1 MFPLDE
7 VDAQYERIVRL
18 IPVEELQSSYNSVLH
33 VEFSSVN
40 NAVDGIVAVL
50 SHLKEVRNAV
60 TKLEKYKPQR
70 SLTKTMDRTL
80 ELRRELEIKLQRVT
94 HLMEAASVNSKSQR
108 YEQIGCSAS
117 TVVDNEESES
127 ESSSDSDSG
136 SSSESEDEDVS
147 IDPRRR
153 FLLQHTKDVENDVGN
168 CAGGLFTGR
177 NKLVSDL
184 EKENAAV
191 ADNGGR
197 DNVVIATKTSTQYIE
212 MMEKVDRMAVVERYS
227 HIRDVLREMTDVVNK
242 YGKEKLHKRDVG
254 NMMIYALRWLSDCTN
269 QKKLVDAYEHFLTAV
284 KAFEGQLLE
293 PTEKSLLKGL
303 STKFSRLLSQLSIP
317 ENGNDEPE
325 EANLEESKP
334 KHDGPIPTEQLNKAR
349 GRSEMVTSE
358 RTPLLSKPLNAAANE
373 KCAPLVRSAG
383 PPPKKLPAYY
393 AIMLND
399 VKQVPI
405 QLRAPCVSHAL
416 LLLKKAMMTDAVGE
430 QKADISDSIGGV
442 LDWITES
449 SDLEHDFELY
459 HDFAIVLF
467 SYTLQ
472 HPETEELQRIT
483 DQFSET
489 IDKIRSEGSSTQA
502 AEPVPHRVESKYLD
516 THKRS
521 AATAIAEEGN
531 SDTRQGEG
539 GVSNALG
546 GNAVSKY
553 EAEVGS
559 ESESD
564 SESDYEDEKEAVG
577 GSEAAWNA
585 LMATVSF
592 DNT

>member
-1 MFPLDE
+1 
-7 VDAQYERIVRL
+7 
-18 IPVEELQSSYNSVLH
+18 
-33 VEFSSVN
+33 
-40 NAVDGIVAVL
+40 
-50 SHLKEVRNAV
+50 
-60 TKLEKYKPQR
+60 
-70 SLTKTMDRTL
+70 MDRTL

-94 HLMEAASVNSKSQR
+94 QLMEAASVNSKSQR

-177 NKLVSDL
+177 NK
-184 EKENAAV
+184 
-191 ADNGGR
+191 
-197 DNVVIATKTSTQYIE
+197 
-212 MMEKVDRMAVVERYS
+212 
-227 HIRDVLREMTDVVNK
+227 
-242 YGKEKLHKRDVG
+242 
-254 NMMIYALRWLSDCTN
+254 
-269 QKKLVDAYEHFLTAV
+269 
-284 KAFEGQLLE
+284 
-293 PTEKSLLKGL
+293 L

-472 HPETEELQRIT
+472 HPETEELQR
-483 DQFSET
+483 
-489 IDKIRSEGSSTQA
+489 
-502 AEPVPHRVESKYLD
+502 
-516 THKRS
+516 
-521 AATAIAEEGN
+521 
-531 SDTRQGEG
+531 
-539 GVSNALG
+539 
-546 GNAVSKY
+546 
-553 EAEVGS
+553 
-559 ESESD
+559 
-564 SESDYEDEKEAVG
+564 
-577 GSEAAWNA
+577 
-585 LMATVSF
+585 
-592 DNT
+592 

>member
-177 NKLVSDL
+177 NKLSLILSRVVN
-184 EKENAAV
+184 K

-242 YGKEKLHKRDVG
+242 YGKEKLHKLDVG